1 MQKIGIKESYEDLNK
16 ISTTPDTNKIM
27 ANTFSQIYLQF
38 IFAVKQR
45 QSLIPVTH
53 KEELHR
59 YITGLVLYF

>member
-1 MQKIGIKESYEDLNK
+1 MSQEEP
-16 ISTTPDTNKIM
+16 PDTNKIM